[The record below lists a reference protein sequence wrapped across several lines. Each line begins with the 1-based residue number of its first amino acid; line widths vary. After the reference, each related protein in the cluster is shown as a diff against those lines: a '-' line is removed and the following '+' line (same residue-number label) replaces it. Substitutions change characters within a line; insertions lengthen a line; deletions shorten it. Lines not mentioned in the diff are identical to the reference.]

1 MCMFPCERHH
11 WLTASYEVKIRWKI
25 SFLPQQPAE
34 VAIHL
39 AELLLYIAVLK
50 SRDAIYVS
58 SKFPIHEN

>member
-1 MCMFPCERHH
+1 MFPCERHH
-11 WLTASYEVKIRWKI
+11 WLSASYEVKIRWKI

-50 SRDAIYVS
+50 SRDVI
-58 SKFPIHEN
+58 FCFF